1 MTLRILVLS
10 YYFPPD
16 LSSFRIEALV
26 NALLIQGKGEVEID
40 LVTTQPNRY
49 PSYKV
54 DGPLPT
60 PQSGLSVTR
69 IALPTHACGVG
80 GQARGFAHYAY
91 GVRKAI
97 KGKQYDVIVATS
109 SRLMTAA
116 LGAVIARKT
125 HTPLYLD
132 IRDIFV
138 DVLPELFPG
147 MFGKGLT
154 RVFSWV
160 EKNTLK
166 HATQVNLVSPA
177 FLSYFSARYPHR
189 RFSTHTNGVDDLFLQ
204 TTFYPGTPTR
214 PEGPLN
220 IVYAGN
226 IGTGQGLEKIL
237 PALAER
243 LVDTARFYVIGDGST
258 LKQLSDALVKRQVKN
273 VVLIPPMPR
282 DGLIPYYQQADVLF
296 LHLNNFK
303 AFYKVIPSKLFEYA
317 ATGKPILAGLPGFSK
332 AFTLGN
338 IANACVF
345 APGNPDAAVAELAR
359 LKLGSTDRSAFIR
372 AYSRD
377 AIQQRMALEILNTG
391 NVE

>member
-1 MTLRILVLS
+1 MTMRILVLS

-16 LSSFRIEALV
+16 LASFRIEALV
-26 NALLIQGKGEVEID
+26 NALLIQGKGEVDID

-54 DGPLPT
+54 AGVIPA
-60 PQSGLSVTR
+60 PQPGLSVTR
-69 IALPTHACGVG
+69 VALPSHTCGVL
-80 GQARGFAHYAY
+80 GQAWGFAHYAY

-97 KGKQYDVIVATS
+97 KGKQYDLIVATS

-116 LGAVIARKT
+116 LGALIARNT

-147 MFGKGLT
+147 MFGTGLT

-166 HATQVNLVSPA
+166 HAAQVNLVSPA
-177 FLSYFSARYPHR
+177 FLSYFMARYPER
-189 RFSTHTNGVDDLFLQ
+189 NFSTHTNGVDDLFLH
-204 TTFYPGTPTR
+204 TTFYPDTPTR
-214 PEGPLN
+214 PKGPLN

-226 IGTGQGLEKIL
+226 IGAGQGLEKIL
-237 PALAER
+237 PPLAER
-243 LVDTARFYVIGDGST
+243 LANAACFYVIGDGST
-258 LKQLSDALVKRQVKN
+258 LKQLSDALIKRQVKN
-273 VVLIPPMPR
+273 VVLIPPIPR
-282 DGLIPYYQQADVLF
+282 DRLIHYYQQADVLF
-296 LHLNNFK
+296 LHLNSFK
-303 AFYKVIPSKLFEYA
+303 AFHKVIPSKLFEYA
-317 ATGKPILAGLPGFSK
+317 ATGKPILAGLPGYSK
-332 AFTLGN
+332 EFTLGN

-359 LKLGSTDRSAFIR
+359 LKLSGTDRCAFIQ

-377 AIQQRMALEILNTG
+377 SIQQRMALEILNTG
-391 NVE
+391 KVE